1 MTYGDCKMGMKI
13 EKIFVIVFLA
23 FLLISSV
30 TFLAYDHVDEE
41 LKKLIIMINLIF
53 LILTIAMIVYA
64 KLKKDKGAVKL

>member
-1 MTYGDCKMGMKI
+1 MKI

>member
-1 MTYGDCKMGMKI
+1 MGMKI

-53 LILTIAMIVYA
+53 LIITKAIIVYE
-64 KLKKDKGAVKL
+64 K

>member
-1 MTYGDCKMGMKI
+1 MGMKI

-64 KLKKDKGAVKL
+64 KLKKDKGTVKL

>member
-1 MTYGDCKMGMKI
+1 MGMKI
-13 EKIFVIVFLA
+13 EKIFVIVFLE

-30 TFLAYDHVDEE
+30 TFLAYDHVGEE

>member
-1 MTYGDCKMGMKI
+1 MGMKL

-30 TFLAYDHVDEE
+30 TFLAYDHVGEE

-53 LILTIAMIVYA
+53 LLLIMSMMIYA
-64 KLKKDKGAVKL
+64 K

>member
-1 MTYGDCKMGMKI
+1 M
-13 EKIFVIVFLA
+13 A

>member
-1 MTYGDCKMGMKI
+1 MGMKI

-64 KLKKDKGAVKL
+64 KLKKDKGDVKL

>member
-1 MTYGDCKMGMKI
+1 MGMKL

>member
-1 MTYGDCKMGMKI
+1 MGMKI
-13 EKIFVIVFLA
+13 EKIFVVVFLA

>member
-1 MTYGDCKMGMKI
+1 MGMKI

>member
-1 MTYGDCKMGMKI
+1 MGMKI

-53 LILTIAMIVYA
+53 LILTIAMMIYA

>member
-1 MTYGDCKMGMKI
+1 MGIKM